1 MKNENKIEQDFIL
14 KLQDLKYVYRDDI
27 RTKESLNQNFR
38 KKFEELNS
46 VNLSDAEF
54 ARLLDSII
62 SGDVYNCAKVLREKN
77 SFIREDGTPLHY
89 TLVNIKDWCKNSFEV
104 INQLRINT
112 DKSYHRYDVILLING
127 VPVVQIELKT
137 LEISPRRAMQQ
148 IVDYKNDV
156 GNGYT
161 KTLLSFIQLFIVSNQ
176 SNTWYFANNN
186 ERHFSFDADERF
198 LPIYKFADKNN
209 NKITQLNSFSEHFLT
224 KCILGEMIS
233 RYMVLVATEQKILMM
248 RPYQMYAVKEIV
260 NCIEQNCGNG
270 FIWHTTGSGKTLT
283 SFKASTLLKSNP
295 DIQKCLFV
303 VDRKDLD
310 RQTREEFNRFQEN
323 CVEENTNT
331 DTLVKRLLS
340 TDYADKVI
348 VTTIQKLG
356 LALDDNNTKNY
367 KEKLQSLRD
376 KRVVFIFDECHRS
389 QFGEN
394 HKAIKEFFPK
404 AQLFGF
410 TGTPIF
416 EKNATYKQFDGEDGS
431 FKTTLDIFQRELHSY
446 TITNAIDDE
455 NVLRFHID
463 YYKPDAKVKT
473 GESITK
479 RAIVEAII
487 DKHDAATANRKFN
500 AVFATASI
508 NEAIEYHK
516 LFKDIQSQQKEL
528 NEEYQ
533 PLNIACVF
541 SPPVSVLED
550 DKSKKDIKQLQ
561 EDLEQE
567 RIDNEEKPN
576 EKKEALKAILQDYNN
591 QYSTNHNI
599 ANFDLYYQ
607 DVQKRIK
614 EHKYPNKDYAHKNK
628 LDIVIVVD
636 MLLTGFDSQ
645 YLNTLYVDKNLKYH
659 GLIQAFSRT
668 NRILNDT
675 KPYGNILDFRGQQE
689 AVNEA
694 ITLFSGKSSKAPK
707 EIWLVESAPVVID
720 RLNIAVEKL
729 DEFMTSQGLENK
741 PEDVSNLKGNEAR
754 GQFINLFK
762 EIQKIKT
769 QLDQYTDLTQQNK
782 ETIEQI
788 IPQDTLRAFRGMY
801 LETATRLREEQ
812 GKNDDPTNTIE
823 QLDFEFVL
831 FAHSVVDYDFIM
843 GLIANYT
850 GKSKKQKMSKE
861 QLMGIIE
868 SDAKFIDEKEDIRA
882 YIDTLEI
889 GSGLNEEEI
898 KKGYETFKSKLSK
911 ARLDE
916 IATKHNIDKKAFGD
930 FIGLIMDRM
939 IFDGEYLNDLL
950 APQELGWKDRAKK
963 ELELMQDLIPLLKK
977 LSGEQDIS
985 GLSAY
990 E

>member
-1 MKNENKIEQDFIL
+1 MIKESKIEQDFIEKL
-14 KLQDLKYVYRDDI
+14 KDLKYVYREDI

-38 KKFEELNS
+38 KKFEELNY

-62 SGDVYNCAKVLREKN
+62 TGDVYNSAKILREKN
-77 SFIREDGTPLHY
+77 TFIREDGTPLHY

-112 DKSYHRYDVILLING
+112 DDSHHRYDVILLLNG
-127 VPVVQIELKT
+127 VPVVQVELKT
-137 LEISPRRAMQQ
+137 LEISPRRAMAQ

-198 LPIYKFADKNN
+198 LPIYKFADKDN

-248 RPYQMYAVKEIV
+248 RPYQMYAVKAIV
-260 NCIEQNCGNG
+260 ECIHQNCGNG
-270 FIWHTTGSGKTLT
+270 YIWHTTGSGKTLT
-283 SFKASTLLKSNP
+283 SFKASTLLKDNP
-295 DIQKCLFV
+295 DIEKCLFV

-356 LALDDNNTKNY
+356 LALDDNNAKNY
-367 KEKLQSLRD
+367 KEKLKPLQS

-416 EKNATYKQFDGEDGS
+416 EENATTKKIDGTEAS
-431 FKTTLDIFQRELHSY
+431 YMTTADVFENELHTY

-463 YYKPDAKVKT
+463 YYKPDTKVKN
-473 GESITK
+473 GENITK
-479 RAIVEAII
+479 KAIVEAIL
-487 DKHDAATANRKFN
+487 DKHDPATANRKFN

-508 NEAIEYHK
+508 NEAIEYQK
-516 LFKDIQSQQKEL
+516 LFKDIQLQRKEL
-528 NEEYQ
+528 NEDYNT
-533 PLNIACVF
+533 LNIACVF
-541 SPPVSVLED
+541 SPPAEGN
-550 DKSKKDIKQLQ
+550 KDIKQLQ

-567 RIDNEEKPN
+567 KADNEVNPN
-576 EKKEALKAILQDYNN
+576 EKKEALKIILEDYNK
-591 QYSTNHNI
+591 QFGTNHNI
-599 ANFDLYYQ
+599 SNFDLYYQ

-614 EHKYPNKDYAHKNK
+614 DQKYPNKDYPHKNK
-628 LDIVIVVD
+628 IDIVIVVD

-675 KPYGNILDFRGQQE
+675 KPYGNILDFRGQEE
-689 AVNEA
+689 AVNQA
-694 ITLFSGKSSKAPK
+694 IARFSGKSTKEPK
-707 EIWLVESAPVVID
+707 EIWLVKSATLVID
-720 RLNIAVEKL
+720 DLNKAVNAL
-729 DEFMTSQGLENK
+729 DIFMTSQGLENK
-741 PEDVSNLKGNEAR
+741 PEEVSNLKGDVAR
-754 GQFINLFK
+754 GEFINRFK
-762 EIQKIKT
+762 EIQKLKT
-769 QLDQYTDLTQQNK
+769 QLDQYTDLTYENK

-788 IPQDTLRAFRGMY
+788 IPQDTLRAFKGMY
-801 LETATRLREEQ
+801 LETATRLRDKQ
-812 GKNDDPTNTIE
+812 GKNADPSNPIE

-831 FAHSVVDYDFIM
+831 FASAVVDYDFIM
-843 GLIANYT
+843 GLIARYT
-850 GKSKKQKMSKE
+850 GKSKKQKMTKE
-861 QLMGIIE
+861 QLMGIID
-868 SDAKFIDEKEDIRA
+868 SDAKFIDDKEDIRA

-898 KKGYETFKSKLSK
+898 KKGYEDFKSKLSN

-916 IATKHNIDKKAFGD
+916 IATKHGIDKKAFSN
-930 FIGLIMDRM
+930 FIELIMNRM

-950 APQELGWKDRAKK
+950 APQELGWKARAKK
-963 ELELMQDLIPLLKK
+963 ELELMEDLIPLLKK
-977 LSGEQDIS
+977 MASESEIS